1 MQLKLHLNK
10 FLKVDNIE
18 GYNMST
24 LLELQKAYDKF
35 IENSEGYDPDFPMSN
50 LGGGNK
56 KEGMKNIKLNGSN
69 NLYKLFDDEE
79 GGDPR
84 GKARLDTITK
94 AKLAKTK
101 NNNE

>member
-1 MQLKLHLNK
+1 MSQEDMASKNIEKANK
-10 FLKVDNIE
+10 FYEI
-18 GYNMST
+18 
-24 LLELQKAYDKF
+24 
-35 IENSEGYDPDFPMSN
+35 
-50 LGGGNK
+50 
-56 KEGMKNIKLNGSN
+56 GMKNIKLNGSN